1 MTTYVYETI
10 PEQTGEQPTY
20 FEIKQSMKDA
30 ALTHHPETGKPIR
43 RVVLG
48 GIGVLTKTN
57 SVPPAAGGGCCCG
70 PSGCCE

>member
-10 PEQTGEQPTY
+10 PEQAGEKAEY
-20 FEIKQSMKDA
+20 FEINQSMKDA

-48 GIGVLTKTN
+48 GIGVLTKTD
-57 SVPPAAGGGCCCG
+57 SAPPATGGCCCG
-70 PSGCCE
+70 PGECCN